1 MKRNSSIYFHRNYSK
16 VGIIGAPFEKGQK
29 KAGAAQGPSSLRES
43 GLATHLEDIGCD
55 IKDYGDIQYNHV
67 KNEGVFNGGN
77 VKNAE
82 HVIGFNKLLSDKVSE
97 IIKDGRLC
105 FTLGGDHSIGVGTVH
120 GQLKTH
126 PDTSLLWVDAHADI
140 NTPATSVS
148 GNAHGMPVSFHIKE
162 LVEYHPELP
171 GFEWHSPMLS
181 AKHIAFIGLRDV
193 DPMERLIIEKL
204 GICAL
209 SMEEVH
215 EMGMKEAVR
224 YALSHIDS
232 ENKRYLHVSFDI
244 DALDP
249 SEAPSTGTPVRG
261 GLTLR
266 EGMDLLRNV
275 NRTGRLSAVDLVE
288 VNPLIGSPRDQQRT
302 LDAARHLAA
311 AAAGYYPGGW
321 SPKNISEIP
330 RSK

>member
-1 MKRNSSIYFHRNYSK
+1 MKWNSLIYSHRNYSK
-16 VGIIGAPFEKGQK
+16 VGVIGAPFEKGQK
-29 KAGAAQGPSSLRES
+29 KSGAALGPGSLRES
-43 GLATHLEDIGCD
+43 GVVSHLGNIGCD
-55 IKDYGDIQYNHV
+55 IKDYGDVQYTHIEKEETYSGANM
-67 KNEGVFNGGN
+67 
-77 VKNAE
+77 KNAE
-82 HVIGFNKLLSDKVSE
+82 HVIGFNKLLSDRVSE

-120 GQLKTH
+120 GHLKTQ
-126 PDTSLLWVDAHADI
+126 PETSLLWVDAHADI
-140 NTPATSVS
+140 NTPATSVT
-148 GNAHGMPVSFHIKE
+148 GHAHGMPVSFHIKE
-162 LVEYHPELP
+162 LIEYHPELP

-181 AKHIAFIGLRDV
+181 AKHVAFIGLRDV
-193 DPMERLIIEKL
+193 DPFERLIIEQL

-215 EMGMKEAVR
+215 EMGMKEAVK
-224 YALSHIDS
+224 YALSQIDP
-232 ENKRYLHVSFDI
+232 ENARNLHVSFDI

-249 SEAPSTGTPVRG
+249 AEAPSTGTPVRG

-266 EGMDLLRNV
+266 EGMELLRSA

-288 VNPLIGSPRDQQRT
+288 VNPLIGSQRDQLRT

-321 SPKNISEIP
+321 SPKNVTEIP